1 MADNKNSAAKIRA
14 NNKYAAKVYDR
25 INLAIPKG
33 RKADVE
39 AHAKA
44 KGESVNS
51 YINALIRTDMKLTEA
66 EWKQATEE

>member
-44 KGESVNS
+44 KGESVNGLV
-51 YINALIRTDMKLTEA
+51 NALLRADMGLTEE
-66 EWKQATEE
+66 EWKQTTEE